1 MLKNVGDKKMLFMKK
16 ILKITKIFAVLIV
29 LGTVT
34 SAVNISAVE
43 INNKN
48 SVKTSQSSEFH
59 INDSGELV
67 SYTGKATKVIIPKNV
82 KKINCG
88 AFSGHSEI
96 QEILFSK
103 KITCIDDYAFYGCSG
118 LKEVILPE
126 SLKTL
131 GRLAFGACESMEKI
145 YIGSAVSDIMELTMC
160 GCCSLKNI
168 EINPKNKHFKSIDGI
183 MCTKDGTALLTC
195 PLDKKGKI
203 TIPDTVVTI
212 KECAFYD
219 CKKIE
224 EVCAGNNLK
233 YIDEAAFYGCENLKT
248 VNFGD
253 SIKKIRAYAFANCA
267 SLEKFNTTENLTSI
281 GNSAFCGCKNLK
293 EISILSNNIEFCHK
307 IFEDCSD
314 VTIKG
319 HSGSNSEAYALKY
332 KLPFQ
337 NI

>member
-1 MLKNVGDKKMLFMKK
+1 MLKNLEDMKMLFMKK

-29 LGTVT
+29 FGAAA

-48 SVKTSQSSEFH
+48 FFEKSQNSEFS

-67 SYTGKATKVIIPKNV
+67 SYTGNAAKVIIPKNV

-96 QEILFSK
+96 EEILFSK

-118 LKEVILPE
+118 LKEVTLPE
-126 SLKTL
+126 SLTTL
-131 GRLAFGACESMEKI
+131 GRLAFGSCESVEKI
-145 YIGSAVSDIMELTMC
+145 YIGPAVTNIMELSMC
-160 GCCSLKNI
+160 GCRSLKNI
-168 EINPKNKHFKSIDGI
+168 EINPKNKCFKSVDGI
-183 MCTKDGTALLTC
+183 MFTKDGTALVTC
-195 PLDKKGKI
+195 PLDRKGKI
-203 TIPDTVVTI
+203 TIPDTVITI

-224 EVCAGNNLK
+224 EICAGDNLK
-233 YIDEAAFYGCENLKT
+233 YIDEAAFYGCENLKI

-253 SIKKIRAYAFANCA
+253 SIKKIRAYAFSNCE
-267 SLEKFNTTENLTSI
+267 SLEKFNTTENLTAI

-293 EISILSNNIEFCHK
+293 EISILSNNIAFGHK
-307 IFEDCSD
+307 IFENCSD

-319 HSGSNSEAYALKY
+319 HSGSNSENYALKH
-332 KLPFQ
+332 KLHFQ
-337 NI
+337 NV

>member
-1 MLKNVGDKKMLFMKK
+1 MKK

-29 LGTVT
+29 LGAVT
-34 SAVNISAVE
+34 SAINILAVE
-43 INNKN
+43 ADNKKI
-48 SVKTSQSSEFH
+48 VEKSQNSEFN

-67 SYTGKATKVIIPKNV
+67 SYAGNSTKVIIPKNV

-96 QEILFSK
+96 QEVLFQK

-126 SLKTL
+126 SLITL
-131 GRLAFGACESMEKI
+131 GRLAFGDCENMEKI
-145 YIGSAVSDIMELTMC
+145 YIGSAVSNVMELSMY
-160 GCCSLKNI
+160 GCRSLKNI
-168 EINPKNKHFKSIDGI
+168 EISPKNKHFKSIDGI
-183 MCTKDGTALLTC
+183 MCTKDGASLVTC
-195 PLDKKGKI
+195 PLDRKGKI

-233 YIDEAAFYGCENLKT
+233 YIDEAAFYGCENLKI

-253 SIKKIRAYAFANCA
+253 SVKKIRAYAFGNCE
-267 SLEKFNTTENLTSI
+267 SLEKINTTENLTAI

-293 EISILSNNIEFCHK
+293 EVSVLSDNIAFGHK
-307 IFEDCSD
+307 IFENCSA

-319 HSGSNSEAYALKY
+319 HAGSNSEIYALKH
-332 KLPFQ
+332 KLHFQ